1 MTDLIFITV
10 GLPLLGGLLS
20 LFTHRNPKTSIIL
33 GFTCAGITALT
44 GLVLGLLVLFTGS
57 PVHFALPWSVFNVPL
72 GFTAGPLSAFFLA
85 VICVLYL
92 AVSVYS
98 YGYAKEY
105 VGKHNIGLLGLLFN
119 LFLFSMVAL
128 VVSDNSLMFLFFWEL
143 MSLTSYFLV
152 VYDHQSCHV
161 RRAGFIYIIMTH
173 IGTLFIILAFLL
185 LYREAGGFS
194 FSQYAAV
201 GHDFPIKLKT
211 IIFLLVTVGFGT
223 KAGIVPLHIWLPKAH
238 PAAPS
243 NVSAIMSGVMIKTAV
258 FGFIKVVIEIL
269 GGGPVWWGI
278 LILIIGS
285 ISALLGVMY
294 ALMEQDIKRLLAY
307 STVENVGIIMIGLGV
322 SIIFLGLGDN
332 KLAMLG
338 LVAGMIHVLNH
349 ALFKGL
355 LFLAA
360 GSVHFSTRTRDLEKM
375 GGLLKKMPWTG
386 FFFLIGALAISTI
399 PPFNGFVSEWLT
411 FQSLLMLGSG
421 SGSPLLNILG
431 PFCAALL
438 ALTGGLSATCFVKAF
453 GIQFLA
459 LPRSENAE
467 KAREVPV
474 SMRLGMGF
482 LALLCFVFGIVPV
495 IIISLM
501 NSVTTALLG
510 VETLSMLSG
519 YRWLNVTSM
528 LGAGTGISPLSLLL
542 VLGAAILVIF
552 ILLRALG
559 KVGETRIDETWNCG
573 MDLSPRMEY
582 SATAFSKPIRII
594 FRKLFQPKR
603 ELHREYKLAPYFT
616 SSIKYKGSIKPF
628 FEEAIYSPLTRISI
642 KIANRIRILQSGS
655 VHLYLAYIAVTLVVL
670 LIFAR

>member
-1 MTDLIFITV
+1 MANLLFITV

-20 LFTHRNPKTSIIL
+20 LVTHRNPKTSIFW
-33 GFTCAGITALT
+33 GFTCSGIAALA
-44 GLVLGLLVLFTGS
+44 GLVLGLIVLFTGL
-57 PVHFALPWSVFNVPL
+57 PVHFDLPWSVFNIPL

-85 VICVLYL
+85 VISIVNL
-92 AVSVYS
+92 AVSVFS
-98 YGYAKEY
+98 FGYVKEY
-105 VGKHNIGLLGLLFN
+105 VGKHNIGLLGLLYN
-119 LFLFSMVAL
+119 LFIFSMAAL
-128 VVSDNSLMFLFFWEL
+128 VVSDNALMFLFFWEM

-173 IGTLFIILAFLL
+173 IGTLFIFLAFLL
-185 LYREAGGFS
+185 MYREAGGFS
-194 FSQYAAV
+194 FSQFTAV
-201 GHDFPIKLKT
+201 GHDLPIKLKT

-223 KAGIVPLHIWLPKAH
+223 KAGIVPLHIWLPRAH

-243 NVSAIMSGVMIKTAV
+243 NVSAVMSGVMIKTAV
-258 FGFIKVVIEIL
+258 FGFIKVVIEIM

-278 LILIIGS
+278 LILILGS

-294 ALMEQDIKRLLAY
+294 ALMEHDIKRLLAY
-307 STVENVGIIMIGLGV
+307 HSVENIGIIMIGLGV
-322 SIIFLGLGDN
+322 SIIFLGVGN
-332 KLAMLG
+332 NRLAMLG
-338 LVAGMIHVLNH
+338 LVAGLFHVLNH

-360 GSVHFSTRTRDLEKM
+360 GSVHFSTRTRDIEKL

-386 FFFLIGALAISTI
+386 FFFLIGAVAISAI

-411 FQSLLMLGSG
+411 FQSLLMLGTDSA
-421 SGSPLLNILG
+421 SPLLNILG
-431 PFCAALL
+431 PLCAALL
-438 ALTGGLSATCFVKAF
+438 ALTGALAATCFVKAF

-467 KAREVPV
+467 QAREVPV
-474 SMRLGMGF
+474 SMRLGMGI
-482 LALLCFVFGIVPV
+482 LALLCFLFGIGPV
-495 IIISLM
+495 IVISLL

-510 VETLSMLSG
+510 VETLSLLSG

-528 LGAGTGISPLSLLL
+528 LGTGTGISPISLLV
-542 VLGAAILVIF
+542 VLGVG
-552 ILLRALG
+552 ILLIFTLLRTVG
-559 KVGETRIDETWNCG
+559 KAGTTRMDETWNCG
-573 MDLSPRMEY
+573 MELSPRMEY
-582 SATAFSKPIRII
+582 SATSFSKPIRII

-603 ELHREYKLAPYFT
+603 EIHKEYNLEPYFT
-616 SSIKYKGSIKPF
+616 SSISYKGSIKPV
-628 FEEAIYSPLTRISI
+628 FEQAIYRPLTRISI
-642 KIANRIRILQSGS
+642 KIADKIRILQSGS